1 MDSNWKQF
9 FEILSKNLINVKDK
23 NIIIY
28 GCNRGGDFIRWFLK
42 QYYDISIKAFV
53 DRWELSKVSTIL
65 HLWSFYYIYE
75 KKDLIINVT
84 PFNVIEEFNDTGEDW
99 SKTSYQNN
107 QILNLWEKIYGE
119 KWINDRENYPQIT
132 YYDWLEYNFKG
143 VDILDSIKRKFTT
156 GDESHGYFP
165 TDFRIFV
172 DALKDCDINES
183 DAILDIGCGKG
194 SGVISLRA
202 VGFGNIGGVEYTNKI
217 FQKMDLNLNMLGFP
231 HTNYKSDEKTYCY
244 EQGIKCYCGDATL
257 MEEELDKYNWF
268 FLFNP
273 FTWNVMSKVLN
284 NICKSIKRVPRK
296 VYIFYAEPIGHK
308 LIMETKIFKVKKR
321 ICYDYS
327 EVSYYSYIY
336 ESIY

>member
-9 FEILSKNLINVKDK
+9 FEILSENLNNLKDK

-53 DRWELSKVSTIL
+53 DRWELSKVSTIP

-75 KKDLIINVT
+75 ENDLIINVT
-84 PFNVIEEFNDTGEDW
+84 PFDVIEEFNDTGEDW
-99 SKTSYQNN
+99 NKTLYQNN
-107 QILNLWEKIYGE
+107 QILDLWKKIYGDE
-119 KWINDRENYPQIT
+119 WKKNIDNYPQIT

-156 GDESHGYFP
+156 GEESHGYFP

-172 DALKDCDINES
+172 DALKDWNISES

-194 SGVISLRA
+194 SGVISLKA
-202 VGFGNIGGVEYTNKI
+202 AGFSNIGAVEYTNEI
-217 FQKMDLNLNMLGFP
+217 FHKMNSNLDILGLS
-231 HTNYKSDEKTYCY
+231 HRNYKSDEVSYY
-244 EQGIKCYCGDATL
+244 EEQGIKCYCGDATL
-257 MEEELDKYNWF
+257 MHEELDKYNWF

-273 FTWNVMSKVLN
+273 FTWNVMSKVLD

-296 VYIFYAEPIGHK
+296 VYIFYAEPIGHN
-308 LIMETKIFKVKKR
+308 LIMETKMFKVQNR
-321 ICYDYS
+321 ICNDYS

-336 ESIY
+336 ESIS